1 MYKDKE
7 VKINV
12 KNILLSMCD
21 VKVFLTFTFTEYGT
35 VLTTILPILFLYLNT
50 VIVTAGD
57 FERNESGRFGAL
69 KSDSTHHLFR
79 NACTKSGSLRF
90 SEFSGC

>member
-7 VKINV
+7 VKKNV
-12 KNILLSMCD
+12 KNICLSMCD

-57 FERNESGRFGAL
+57 FEP
-69 KSDSTHHLFR
+69 
-79 NACTKSGSLRF
+79 
-90 SEFSGC
+90 

>member
-7 VKINV
+7 VKKNV
-12 KNILLSMCD
+12 KNICLSMCD

-57 FERNESGRFGAL
+57 WEIMG
-69 KSDSTHHLFR
+69 
-79 NACTKSGSLRF
+79 
-90 SEFSGC
+90 

>member
-7 VKINV
+7 VKKNV
-12 KNILLSMCD
+12 KNICLSMCD
-21 VKVFLTFTFTEYGT
+21 VKVFLTFTFTEYDT

-57 FERNESGRFGAL
+57 FEP
-69 KSDSTHHLFR
+69 
-79 NACTKSGSLRF
+79 
-90 SEFSGC
+90 